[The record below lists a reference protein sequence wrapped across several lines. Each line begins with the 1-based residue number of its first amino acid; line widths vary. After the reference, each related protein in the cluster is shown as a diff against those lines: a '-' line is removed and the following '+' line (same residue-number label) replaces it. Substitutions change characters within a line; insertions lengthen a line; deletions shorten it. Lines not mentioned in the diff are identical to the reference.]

1 MRTNVNFSKKFI
13 ERFMEDSNLKLAGIC
28 RIMVVV
34 LAVFIIVRA
43 DVAVLVRDLA
53 LLDVLLLVQGFVVVP
68 VRECASNLAMDP
80 VLILVM
86 AHV

>member
-1 MRTNVNFSKKFI
+1 
-13 ERFMEDSNLKLAGIC
+13 
-28 RIMVVV
+28 MVVA

-43 DVAVLVRDLA
+43 DVAVLVRNLA